1 MAPSSPSSSS
11 AAPPRSGPPT
21 GSLNVLRQY
30 LGPLKWAVAGLAA
43 LLLGATGLNLVLPQ
57 IMKRFIDSARLGAGA
72 DMGLLLRLAG
82 LYIAL
87 AVGVQLLNA
96 GATYVGARVG
106 WTATNRLRGD
116 LMAHLLS
123 LDMREHKERTP
134 GEMIE
139 RIDGDVTALSNFF
152 SQFAV
157 RVFGAALLLTGAVVM
172 FYVTDVRVGLAITVF
187 VGVTLFL
194 MNRVRKRGVEPTR
207 LERESSARLFGY
219 VEERLAGLEDVRAL
233 GAGEHH
239 LRGFLRVQRDFFSRS
254 VLSWARRN
262 VVWQLSM
269 VLFAVGYVGILS
281 AAVGLYA
288 AGAITLGTAFL
299 LYQYMSMV
307 EEPIDQLT
315 QQLQDLQK
323 AGASLGRIGE
333 LLALRTGIPEGE
345 RTLPPGPLEVRF
357 EGVEFSY
364 APEDPQSRG
373 VLRDVNFT
381 LEAGQTLGLLGRTG
395 SGKTTLTR
403 LVSRLYDPTGGHV
416 RLGGLDTRDVR
427 LHDLR
432 SRVAVVTQDVQ
443 LFQASVRDNLSFF
456 DAAVPDHRVE
466 EALREVGLGSWL
478 DTLAQGVR
486 TPLPTGSLSA
496 GQAQLLA
503 FARVMLRDPA
513 VVILDEPSSRLDPAT
528 EAQLTRAM
536 TRLLSGRT
544 AIVIAHRLDTVARA
558 DRILVLGGGE
568 VIENGERADLERD
581 PRSHYAAL
589 LRAGQG
595 AERGLHGAETGAA
608 AVLA

>member
-1 MAPSSPSSSS
+1 MAPSSPSSSP
-11 AAPPRSGPPT
+11 AAPPRSGPPA
-21 GSLNVLRQY
+21 GSLAVLRQY

-82 LYIAL
+82 LYILL

-172 FYVTDVRVGLAITVF
+172 FYVTDLRVGLAITVF
-187 VGVTLFL
+187 VGVTLLL
-194 MNRVRKRGVEPTR
+194 MNRVRKRGIEPTR
-207 LERESSARLFGY
+207 LERESSARLFGF

-254 VLSWARRN
+254 VLSWGRRN

-269 VLFAVGYVGILS
+269 VLFAVGYVGILG

-345 RTLPPGPLEVRF
+345 KALAPGPLELRF
-357 EGVEFSY
+357 EAVDFSY
-364 APEDPQSRG
+364 APEDPHSRG
-373 VLRDVNFT
+373 VLHGVDFT
-381 LEAGQTLGLLGRTG
+381 LAAGQTLGLLGRTG

-456 DAAVPDHRVE
+456 DEAIPDRQVE
-466 EALREVGLGSWL
+466 EALREVGLGDWL

-513 VVILDEPSSRLDPAT
+513 LVILDEPSSRLDPAT

-568 VIENGERADLERD
+568 VIENGERAALERD

-595 AERGLHGAETGAA
+595 AEHGLHGAETDAA